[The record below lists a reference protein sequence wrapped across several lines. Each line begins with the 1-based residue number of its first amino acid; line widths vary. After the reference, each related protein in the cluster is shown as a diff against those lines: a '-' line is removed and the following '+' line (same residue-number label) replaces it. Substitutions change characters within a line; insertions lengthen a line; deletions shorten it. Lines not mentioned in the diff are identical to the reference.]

1 MPMRI
6 TTSMTMNTY
15 RYNLMQSTNKV
26 SNAQNKVLTHRNF
39 NSYAEDPAAA
49 THAWRIRRAFTKN
62 NAYITN
68 NSDTFSRFSIAYAA
82 MDKIKTDLA
91 NNEGLK
97 NAVLGNN
104 DPLASGRY
112 ALGAVVYN
120 GAESVIQGINGAKYG
135 DHFVFA
141 GKDGLNVPFS
151 WSDDGQTLYYR
162 GVNVDSGGMKAPRA
176 EEDPAIAAL
185 LKQTT
190 PMPTAPKA
198 PAVPDEAA
206 YPDPGDYK
214 LALEQYEK
222 DKKQY
227 ETDYIQY
234 RDELAEWNT
243 VNAWKDYY
251 NHKTDTKPEGEM
263 PQEIKDIQTAIDKL
277 AVTKPNKTEAERIS
291 NGWYEY
297 YTHKTDE
304 KPAAEAPKWLANAD
318 KDQYGYPT
326 QEALDAR
333 NAQNPPLTDKEKAED
348 AEWLAYYKDQSD
360 YRRLQEMEK
369 EETNVDLG
377 LGLQEDGNGDMINGS
392 VFNMALPGIKMIG
405 YGVDADGD
413 PRNLATLMKKYSAVL
428 ERADPSTGQWSEE
441 DRQEA
446 DRLLNKINAVNN
458 DVIKSYS
465 DDVAAQAQFL
475 ETNGDRLKEQGY
487 TLNEERGAIEDIDPA
502 DAISQFLYDYTC
514 YNAALKVGTQ
524 LLSQSLIDYMN

>member
-1 MPMRI
+1 MNFRI
-6 TTSMTMNTY
+6 TTNMMMNTY
-15 RYNLMQSTNKV
+15 RYNLQNATRTRDLSSTKV
-26 SNAQNKVLTHRNF
+26 QTRRNF
-39 NSYAEDPAAA
+39 NSFAEDPAAA

-104 DPLASGRY
+104 DPLAGGRY

-141 GKDGLNVPFS
+141 GKDGLKVPFS
-151 WSDDGQTLYYR
+151 WSDDGKTLYYR
-162 GVNVDSGGMKAPRA
+162 GVNVDAGGMKAPRA
-176 EEDPAIAAL
+176 EEITAIADL
-185 LKQTT
+185 LKKAD
-190 PMPTAPKA
+190 MPEAPK
-198 PAVPDEAA
+198 E
-206 YPDPGDYK
+206 PDPFDTKYTGNTALYEQDMATYK
-214 LALEQYEK
+214 QEYAEFQ
-222 DKKQY
+222 DK
-227 ETDYIQY
+227 
-234 RDELAEWNT
+234 LAEWNT

-251 NHKTDTKPEGEM
+251 SHKTNAKPEGEM
-263 PQEIKDIQTAIDKL
+263 PQEIKELQEKIDAL
-277 AVTKPNKTEAERIS
+277 AVENPQTEDERIS

-304 KPAAEAPKWLANAD
+304 KPAAEVPTWLANAD

-326 QEALDAR
+326 KEALAAR
-333 NAQNPPLTDKEKAED
+333 EAEIENTPGATDEAKEKMRAED

-360 YRRLQEMEK
+360 FRRLQEMEK

-377 LGLQEDGNGDMINGS
+377 LGLQEDENGDMINGS

-405 YGVDADGD
+405 YGVDEDGD
-413 PRNLATLMKKYSAVL
+413 PKNLATLMKKYAAVL
-428 ERADPSTGQWSEE
+428 ERANPSTGQWSEE

-475 ETNGDRLKEQGY
+475 ETNGERLKEQGY